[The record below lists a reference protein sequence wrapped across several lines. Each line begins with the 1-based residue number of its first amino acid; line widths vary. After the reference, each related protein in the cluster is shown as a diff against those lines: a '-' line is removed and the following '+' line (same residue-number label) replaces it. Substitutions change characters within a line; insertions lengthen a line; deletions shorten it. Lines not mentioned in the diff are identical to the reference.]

1 MATPALAGTYF
12 YGDLCLQFVKTFNKQ
27 SGEFTDLPDLHPA
40 GQSITSFGEDA
51 QGELYVV
58 TNQGGSIGSLPRLS
72 ACCSTVF

>member
-51 QGELYVV
+51 RRSSPL
-58 TNQGGSIGSLPRLS
+58 
-72 ACCSTVF
+72 